1 MLGSMRA
8 SALSCSVVK
17 LFSKYTWTSQTD
29 RQTDRPRVYAEKEE
43 ESEKG
48 YINAYLAELMRQ

>member
-1 MLGSMRA
+1 MRA